1 MAKGREVYAKPPPA
15 TRQTACLSV
24 GPFRQA
30 DCCLLALSAKM
41 TIDLYQK
48 YNNRQEPGRAMKP
61 LSIILSLVFAALT
74 LVSAPSFA
82 SQDEGRPRLE
92 RYASY
97 DAFLKA
103 MVAWESRQGS
113 ITAPAASIPASA
125 PVADSTPSTRPIPLP
140 EGVDPTSETAPP
152 PLAITGPE
160 DLEVAVEL
168 AKDISHPDYK
178 APIRYNR
185 STHISFPLPSIDG
198 SDMSQASI
206 AGALTTSTSDNTG
219 DAVTFVNQ
227 RIELNTTTGADPQD
241 ASAPATVAGITLGR
255 QNGPSQVVIRTHN

>member
-1 MAKGREVYAKPPPA
+1 MAKGREVYAKAPPA

-24 GPFRQA
+24 GPLRQA
-30 DCCLLALSAKM
+30 DCCRLTLSAKM
-41 TIDLYQK
+41 TNNLYQN
-48 YNNRQEPGRAMKP
+48 YNNRQDTGCAMKP
-61 LSIILSLVFAALT
+61 LSTILTLAFAALT
-74 LVSAPSFA
+74 AVSAPSLA
-82 SQDEGRPRLE
+82 LQDEGRPRLE

-103 MVAWESRQGS
+103 MVAWEARQGS
-113 ITAPAASIPASA
+113 PAPIAALPAPP
-125 PVADSTPSTRPIPLP
+125 PVAGTTPSTRPIPLP

-168 AKDISHPDYK
+168 AKDISHPDYT

-206 AGALTTSTSDNTG
+206 SNAITSSMPALTPQISSSETLPPTSEDT
-219 DAVTFVNQ
+219 AVRSNQFVQGTPITQVSIQTPIN
-227 RIELNTTTGADPQD
+227 ITVETTY
-241 ASAPATVAGITLGR
+241 
-255 QNGPSQVVIRTHN
+255 

>member
-1 MAKGREVYAKPPPA
+1 MAKGREVYAKPTPA

-30 DCCLLALSAKM
+30 DCRLLALSAKM

-48 YNNRQEPGRAMKP
+48 YNNRQETGRAMKP
-61 LSIILSLVFAALT
+61 LSIILSLAFAALT
-74 LVSAPSFA
+74 LVSAPSLA

-140 EGVDPTSETAPP
+140 EGVDPASETAPP

-206 AGALTTSTSDNTG
+206 AGGLGVKQAPIPQLPSSETLPPPSEDLSASSNQFAQRAPVAQVSIQTPINITVETTY
-219 DAVTFVNQ
+219 
-227 RIELNTTTGADPQD
+227 
-241 ASAPATVAGITLGR
+241 
-255 QNGPSQVVIRTHN
+255 